1 MTAEENLRKTNI
13 YVLFLS
19 PLVVEE
25 SYRLIL
31 QKLKLLF
38 GRIYMLWKGS
48 IISQLLLAVVSA
60 MH

>member
-38 GRIYMLWKGS
+38 GRIYTLWKGS

>member
-38 GRIYMLWKGS
+38 GRIYML
-48 IISQLLLAVVSA
+48 
-60 MH
+60 